1 MRSMLFLPADSEK
14 KIAKGEGTHADGLL
28 LDLED

>member
-1 MRSMLFLPADSEK
+1 MLFLPADSEK